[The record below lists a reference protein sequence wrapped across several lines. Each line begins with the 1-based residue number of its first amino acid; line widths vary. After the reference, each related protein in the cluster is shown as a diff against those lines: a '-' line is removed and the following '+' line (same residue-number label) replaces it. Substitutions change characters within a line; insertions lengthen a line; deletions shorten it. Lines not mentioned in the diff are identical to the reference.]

1 MKKDY
6 NEIYKYEVFND
17 GYDIYKD
24 NALLISQR
32 EPYGKPIDNQLTFEE
47 NCLMQLENITNE
59 EQIRILSD
67 NLKTKLKNQF
77 AIGMSYGSK
86 VFAEVIKDKYK
97 ICTEDEVLKLD
108 KLTESQK
115 DDLLTDIYNF
125 NKTTLS
131 TDIHEMIK
139 VMSRLPLLNQ
149 IINETISETMQNN
162 LLIYN

>member
-1 MKKDY
+1 M
-6 NEIYKYEVFND
+6 
-17 GYDIYKD
+17 
-24 NALLISQR
+24 
-32 EPYGKPIDNQLTFEE
+32 
-47 NCLMQLENITNE
+47 
-59 EQIRILSD
+59 LSD
-67 NLKTKLKNQF
+67 NLRTKLKNQF

-97 ICTEDEVLKLD
+97 SCVEDEVLKLD

-149 IINETISETMQNN
+149 IINETIAETMQNN
-162 LLIYN
+162 ENNNENKKGEN

>member
-1 MKKDY
+1 M
-6 NEIYKYEVFND
+6 
-17 GYDIYKD
+17 
-24 NALLISQR
+24 
-32 EPYGKPIDNQLTFEE
+32 
-47 NCLMQLENITNE
+47 
-59 EQIRILSD
+59 SD

-162 LLIYN
+162 ETNNTNNENEKGED